1 MVVEMGSR
9 NGVSHL
15 FQCQKWGH
23 RNGVSQKWRNG
34 KWGQPPFSV
43 SAEMGSATFFR
54 PPYSSQHLFNTILL
68 HHLRHPTFSS
78 VRSAEMEMM
87 EMGSATFFRPPY
99 SSQHL
104 FNTILLHHLRHP
116 TFSSVRNTLVFRR
129 NGVTQKW
136 GQPPF
141 FGVRNEKWS
150 QPPFFAEMGSATFF
164 RPPYSSQH
172 LFNTILL
179 HHLRHPTF
187 SSVRNTLVF
196 RTLQSFFFRN
206 CQRPV

>member
-1 MVVEMGSR
+1 MEMGS
-9 NGVSHL
+9 S
-15 FQCQKWGH
+15 W
-23 RNGVSQKWRNG
+23 
-34 KWGQPPFSV
+34 KWGQPPFFEKWKWGRPPFFRM
-43 SAEMGSATFFR
+43 EMGSATFFQ

-78 VRSAEMEMM
+78 VRSKWGHRNGVSHLFSEMGS
-87 EMGSATFFRPPY
+87 EMGSATFF
-99 SSQHL
+99 Q
-104 FNTILLHHLRHP
+104 
-116 TFSSVRNTLVFRR
+116 
-129 NGVTQKW
+129 
-136 GQPPF
+136 
-141 FGVRNEKWS
+141 
-150 QPPFFAEMGSATFF
+150 
-164 RPPYSSQH
+164 PPYSSQH